1 MKVEL
6 DMFEMYYL
14 LESCIRGSHLRS
26 GTILRFVDDWYEL
39 FTKEQRDKLYY
50 DTLRLIYDNNFTPCT
65 SCCGADIV
73 FMARF
78 NPDNQYRV
86 TVSDGS
92 QTKTVDAF
100 LLDGRYYIKSQRLC
114 AEEFITKIEKI

>member
-6 DMFEMYYL
+6 DMFEMYCL

-39 FTKEQRDKLYY
+39 FTKEQREKLYY
-50 DTLRLIYDNNFTPCT
+50 DTLRLIYDNNFVQCD
-65 SCCGADIV
+65 SCCGADKI

-78 NPDNQYRV
+78 NPKNQYRV
-86 TVSDGS
+86 NVSNGIETNTVN
-92 QTKTVDAF
+92 AF
-100 LLDGRYYIKSQRLC
+100 KMNNKYYVKSNRFC
-114 AEEFITKIEKI
+114 AEEYVKKIEKI

>member
-6 DMFEMYYL
+6 DMFEMYCL

-50 DTLRLIYDNNFTPCT
+50 DTLRLIYDNNFVPCD
-65 SCCGADIV
+65 SCCGADKI
-73 FMARF
+73 FMSRF
-78 NPDNQYRV
+78 NPKNQYRV
-86 TVSDGS
+86 TVSNGRE
-92 QTKTVDAF
+92 TKTVNAF
-100 LLDGRYYIKSQRLC
+100 KMNNKYYVKSNRFC
-114 AEEFITKIEKI
+114 AEEYIKKIEKI